1 MDKNRLTFRET
12 DEAGNPTATF
22 IYSGDGSK
30 GRVDVISSSKP
41 TSWSKPLFSS
51 LSDVFLPSGY
61 PHSVSDDYLPYQVF
75 DSLQAFSSSIAGLLS
90 SRAVLQGTKP
100 NSHRNTQIKTNN
112 PGVGVG
118 NATASPTSALLLH
131 ILQDTSGR
139 IATILFAHRVG
150 TALEPECKSYRL
162 AADIFNDIAMI
173 LDCLSP
179 GVPGGAMRV
188 AVLSAAGVLRALCGV
203 AGGSSKASLS
213 AHFARWGNLA
223 EVNAKDSSQET
234 VISLFGMLVGSL
246 VISHITSFTTTWAV
260 LLLLLATH
268 LSMNYAAVRAVQM
281 TSLNRQRANI
291 VFSALLASDQ
301 VLALRQ
307 DQDLKSNRLTP
318 LTPAQVARQERIFP
332 NGTLQWTDWS
342 TGSAS
347 VQTLGSAKIG
357 ISMALFLDSIKNTST
372 PLDRLTALFQDE
384 AYMLFL
390 SPLAP
395 KKWHVSILL
404 KKECSVADQL
414 KAWAHGLLAARILRA
429 ESESESGSGSDI
441 FDVIEKTLSAL
452 NGRFAG
458 YLHALGGA
466 GWDVDI
472 AALETGAGKRVDVD
486 VDVGI

>member
-1 MDKNRLTFRET
+1 
-12 DEAGNPTATF
+12 
-22 IYSGDGSK
+22 
-30 GRVDVISSSKP
+30 
-41 TSWSKPLFSS
+41 
-51 LSDVFLPSGY
+51 
-61 PHSVSDDYLPYQVF
+61 
-75 DSLQAFSSSIAGLLS
+75 
-90 SRAVLQGTKP
+90 
-100 NSHRNTQIKTNN
+100 
-112 PGVGVG
+112 
-118 NATASPTSALLLH
+118 
-131 ILQDTSGR
+131 
-139 IATILFAHRVG
+139 
-150 TALEPECKSYRL
+150 
-162 AADIFNDIAMI
+162 
-173 LDCLSP
+173 
-179 GVPGGAMRV
+179 
-188 AVLSAAGVLRALCGV
+188 
-203 AGGSSKASLS
+203 
-213 AHFARWGNLA
+213 
-223 EVNAKDSSQET
+223 
-234 VISLFGMLVGSL
+234 
-246 VISHITSFTTTWAV
+246 
-260 LLLLLATH
+260 
-268 LSMNYAAVRAVQM
+268 MNYAAVRAVQM

-395 KKWHVSILL
+395 NKWHVSILL

-429 ESESESGSGSDI
+429 ESESGSGSDI